1 MPGIEPLIA
10 HAVPYA
16 LVVTRLIGLFVFAP
30 MLTSLS
36 IPVQARVLLAFM
48 LGAAVYPAIPVHYAD
63 VPLDLFGLAPL
74 LVSETLIGVCVGVIA
89 SVPVMILQ
97 LGGHV
102 TGFQMGLS
110 MASVYNPEFDTN
122 SDVVGE
128 TLFYLG
134 FAVFLTVGGL
144 EATYAALLTTF
155 ERVPLGGMAV
165 SSAPLETYVG
175 LASSG
180 FEMALRVSGPA
191 MAMVFLVL
199 VAMGFV
205 MKTMPQINVMSVGFA
220 VKIVVGLLATAM
232 ALQVIA
238 NVAGDESLRV
248 LTILGEWARG
258 LTARGA

>member
-10 HAVPYA
+10 HAVPFA
-16 LVVTRLIGLFVFAP
+16 LVATRLIGLFVFAP
-30 MLTSLS
+30 MLTSVS
-36 IPVQARVLLAFM
+36 IPSRVRVLLAVM
-48 LGAAVYPAIPVHYAD
+48 LSAAVYPSIPVSYAD
-63 VPLDLFGLAPL
+63 VPLDLFGLLPL

-97 LGGHV
+97 LAGHV

-110 MASVYNPEFDTN
+110 MATVYNPEFETN

-134 FAVFLTVGGL
+134 FAVFLAVGGL

-155 ERVPLGGMAV
+155 ERVPLGGMAI
-165 SSAPLETYVG
+165 SSLPLETYVG

-191 MAMVFLVL
+191 MAMVFLIL
-199 VAMGFV
+199 VAMGFI

-220 VKIVVGLLATAM
+220 IKIVVGLLATAM

-238 NVAGDESLRV
+238 NVAGDETERI
-248 LTILGEWARG
+248 LTILAEWVRGLSARG
-258 LTARGA
+258 G